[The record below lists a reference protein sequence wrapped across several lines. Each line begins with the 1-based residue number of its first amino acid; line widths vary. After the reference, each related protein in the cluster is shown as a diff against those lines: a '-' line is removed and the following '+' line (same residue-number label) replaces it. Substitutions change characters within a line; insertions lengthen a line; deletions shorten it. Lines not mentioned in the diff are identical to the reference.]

1 MKTKVFT
8 LVVFFALIVAP
19 GISQEKTKKE
29 LKEER
34 KLEKM
39 NLVEALVNARE
50 FVFVARTANPMGYKS
65 VNLTTNPNFVKYHP
79 DLIESEMPYF
89 GTAYS
94 AVGYSGDTGLKFKGK
109 PEEYTVVKK
118 KNGFQIDA
126 TVKGESDNFRLSLM
140 VGFEGSS
147 SLSITS
153 NNRSTISYN
162 GEISS
167 PEKKD

>member
-1 MKTKVFT
+1 MNTKAFY
-8 LVVFFALIVAP
+8 LVVLFALIVAP
-19 GISQEKTKKE
+19 VISQEKTKKE

-34 KLEKM
+34 KIEKM

-50 FVFVARTANPMGYKS
+50 FVFIARTANPMGYKS

-94 AVGYSGDTGLKFKGK
+94 AVGYGGDTGLKFKGK
-109 PEEYTVVKK
+109 PEEYTVVKI

-140 VGFEGSS
+140 VGSEGNS

-162 GEISS
+162 GEISA
-167 PEKKD
+167 PEKKE